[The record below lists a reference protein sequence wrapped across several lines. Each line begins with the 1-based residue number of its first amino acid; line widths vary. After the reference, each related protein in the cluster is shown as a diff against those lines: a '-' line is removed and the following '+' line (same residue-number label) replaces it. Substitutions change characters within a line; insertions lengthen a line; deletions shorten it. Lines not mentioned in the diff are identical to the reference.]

1 MSTRHLVTASLL
13 ATLLLCAAANRS
25 TAAAGD
31 QPAKP
36 GAIADEAFLNQWAAT
51 NRFRLGQPGGFRVL
65 PDGSGVLFL
74 RAGGPRSFVQDLW
87 KFDAATG
94 EERVVLT
101 AEQVL
106 AGAEEKVTAQ
116 EQARRERMRMTSRG
130 ISGFSLTE
138 DGKKTLVPLSGRLFV
153 VELADAGSAPKVT
166 ELKGGPGTPIDAS
179 FSQDGSRVVCVR
191 EGEVCITDL
200 STGTEAKATSGAAGT
215 ITHGLAEFVAQEE
228 MSRFRGYWLSPDN
241 QTLCYQETD
250 TAGMEQFLIADPL
263 DPGKAGNSWPYPRV
277 GKANAQVRLG
287 LKSVAPGAPADS
299 PTTWVDW
306 DREKY
311 PYLATVVWAK
321 NAPLTILVQN
331 RRQTE
336 QVLLSVDAKTG
347 TTTELLREADP
358 AWINI
363 AHSCPK
369 WLPDGSGFLWM
380 TEQDAG
386 GDDGWRLELRSPSG
400 KVERV
405 LVPGDAGLTDSVQLV
420 DDGKAVLASRTADAV
435 GSRVWRYPLDG
446 STPTLIAGSD
456 AVGSHSASTTL
467 KSPVWVHSYSMLD
480 GTFGWDVRAGGAAGK
495 TLGQLKSIAESPP
508 WIPKVELVRL
518 TEELDMR
525 AAIVRPRDFDPAK
538 KYPVIN
544 SVYGGPGSSQVGAS
558 GRGYLLNQWLADQGF
573 VVVTIDA
580 RGTPNRGR
588 AWERVINNDVITT
601 PLDDQARATLALTRR
616 YPFMDAQRIGIV
628 GWSFGGYFSAHA
640 AMQRPD
646 VFKAGVA
653 GAPVCDW
660 RDYDTHY
667 TERYMGTPQDNPS
680 GYEKANVLTYCKDLR
695 VPLLIIHGTADDNV
709 YFMHALK
716 MTQALFLAG
725 KDFEFLPLAGYT
737 HVVPSPDVT
746 RNMWR
751 RVAGFFKDALK

>member
-1 MSTRHLVTASLL
+1 MNTTHLAPWSVSFALL
-13 ATLLLCAAANRS
+13 AGTLAPALARAAD
-25 TAAAGD
+25 D
-31 QPAKP
+31 QPA
-36 GAIADEAFLNQWAAT
+36 ARAAVVDEAFLNQWAAT
-51 NRFRLGQPGGFRVL
+51 NRFRLGQPGAFRVL

-74 RAGGPRSFVQDLW
+74 RASGPRTFVQDLW

-94 EERVVLT
+94 TERVVLT

-106 AGAEEKVTAQ
+106 AGAEEKVTAE

-130 ISGFSLTE
+130 ISGFSVSE
-138 DGKKTLVPLSGRLFV
+138 DGKRTLVPLSGRLFV
-153 VELADAGSAPKVT
+153 VEFGASGEKPTVK
-166 ELKGGPGTPIDAS
+166 ELKGAKGVPIDAS

-191 EGEVCITDL
+191 EGEVYITDVA
-200 STGTEAKATSGAAGT
+200 TGTERKATSGGGGT
-215 ITHGLAEFVAQEE
+215 VTNGLAEFVAQEE

-241 QTLCYQETD
+241 ATLCYQQTD

-263 DPGKAGNSWPYPRV
+263 DPGKAGNSWPYPRA
-277 GKANAQVRLG
+277 GKANAKVKLG
-287 LKSVAPGAPADS
+287 LKDAAGAPDS
-299 PTTWVDW
+299 PTTWAAW
-306 DREKY
+306 DSEKY
-311 PYLATVVWAK
+311 PYLASVVWAK

-336 QVLLSVDAKTG
+336 QVLLEVDDKTG
-347 TTTELLREADP
+347 ATRELLRETDP
-358 AWINI
+358 AWINL

-369 WLPDGSGFLWM
+369 WLPDGSAFLWM
-380 TEQDAG
+380 TEQDAS
-386 GDDGWRLELRSPSG
+386 GDDGWRLELRDKTG
-400 KVERV
+400 KVQRV
-405 LVPGDAGLTDSVQLV
+405 LVPGDARVSDSVQLV
-420 DDGKAVLASRTADAV
+420 ENGAAVLVSR
-435 GSRVWRYPLDG
+435 GSSAAGNELWRYPVDG
-446 STPTLIAGSD
+446 SAPTRVAGGEG
-456 AVGSHSASTTL
+456 VGSHGASTTL
-467 KSPVWVHSYSMLD
+467 KSSVWVHSFSTLD
-480 GTFGWDVRAGGAAGK
+480 GAQGWEVRDASGAGK
-495 TLGQLKSIAESPP
+495 VLGGVKSIAEAPP
-508 WIPKVELVRL
+508 WLPKVEIVTLS
-518 TEELDMR
+518 EELDMR
-525 AAIVRPRDFDPAK
+525 AAIVRPRNFDAAK

-544 SVYGGPGSSQVGAS
+544 SVYGGPGSTQVGAS

-588 AWERVINNDVITT
+588 AWERAINNDVITI
-601 PLDDQARATLALTRR
+601 PLDDQARATLALARR

-660 RDYDTHY
+660 TDYDTHY
-667 TERYMGTPQDNPS
+667 TERYLGTPQDNPT
-680 GYEKANVLTYCKDLR
+680 GYEKTNVLTYCKDLR

-716 MTQALFLAG
+716 MVQALFLAG

-737 HVVPSPDVT
+737 HVVPNPDVT

-751 RVAGFFKDALK
+751 RVALFFGEALK

>member
-1 MSTRHLVTASLL
+1 MSTKRF
-13 ATLLLCAAANRS
+13 AAAS
-25 TAAAGD
+25 FMGALFVGLPLAAAAD
-31 QPAKP
+31 PVPVQPARA
-36 GAIADEAFLNQWAAT
+36 GIADEAFLNQWAAT
-51 NRFRLGQPGGFRVL
+51 SRFRLGQPGGFRVL

-74 RAGGPRSFVQDLW
+74 RASGPRSFVQDLW
-87 KFDAATG
+87 KFDASTG
-94 EERVVLT
+94 QERVVLT

-106 AGAEEKVTAQ
+106 AGAEEKITAQ

-130 ISGFSLTE
+130 IGGFSLTE
-138 DGKKTLVPLSGRLFV
+138 DGKKILVPLSGRLFV
-153 VELADAGSAPKVT
+153 VELAQGATGEAPKVT

-191 EGEVCITDL
+191 DGEVCITDL
-200 STGTEAKATSGAAGT
+200 ATGTETRTTSGAAGT

-228 MSRFRGYWLSPDN
+228 MSRFRGYWLSPDSR
-241 QTLCYQETD
+241 TLCYQETD

-263 DPGKAGNSWPYPRV
+263 DPGKPGNSWPYPRA
-277 GKANAQVRLG
+277 GKANAKVRLG
-287 LKSVAPGAPADS
+287 LKSVSGGTDT
-299 PTTWVDW
+299 PTAWVEW

-336 QVLLSVDAKTG
+336 QVLLSVDAATGKTA
-347 TTTELLREADP
+347 ELLRETDP
-358 AWINI
+358 AWINL

-380 TEQDAG
+380 TEQGAQ
-386 GDDGWRLELRSPSG
+386 GDEGWRLELRERSG
-400 KVERV
+400 KVRRV
-405 LVPGDAGLTDSVQLV
+405 LVPGDVGVSDSVQLV
-420 DDGKAVLASRTADAV
+420 DDGKAVLVSRSADAV
-435 GSRVWRYPLDG
+435 GNQVWKYPVDG
-446 STPTLIAGSD
+446 SAPSVLAASD
-456 AVGSHSASTTL
+456 AVGSHSAATTL

-480 GTFGWDVRAGGAAGK
+480 GSFGWDVREGGAAGGK
-495 TLGQLKSIAESPP
+495 VIGRLKSIAENPP
-508 WIPKVELVRL
+508 WTPKVEIVRL
-518 TEELDMR
+518 AEELDMR

-573 VVVTIDA
+573 VVVTIDG
-580 RGTPNRGR
+580 RGTPHRGR
-588 AWERVINNDVITT
+588 AWERAINNDVIST

-616 YPFMDAQRIGIV
+616 YPSMDAGRIGIV

-667 TERYMGTPQDNPS
+667 TERYMGTPQDNPT
-680 GYEKANVLTYCKDLR
+680 GYEKTNVLTYCKDLR

-751 RVAGFFKDALK
+751 RVAGFFKESLK

>member
-1 MSTRHLVTASLL
+1 MNTTPCASSLVWL
-13 ATLLLCAAANRS
+13 ALIGAALAPAPAR
-25 TAAAGD
+25 AADD
-31 QPAKP
+31 QPAP
-36 GAIADEAFLNQWAAT
+36 RAAVVDEAFLNQWAAT
-51 NRFRLGQPGGFRVL
+51 NRFRLGQPGALRVL

-74 RAGGPRSFVQDLW
+74 RATGPRSFVQDLW

-94 EERVVLT
+94 TERVVLT

-106 AGAEEKVTAQ
+106 AGGEEKVTAE

-130 ISGFSLTE
+130 ISGFSVSE
-138 DGKKTLVPLSGRLFV
+138 DGKRTLVPLSGRLFV
-153 VELADAGSAPKVT
+153 VEFGAASEKPTVK
-166 ELKGGPGTPIDAS
+166 ELSGAKGFPIDAS
-179 FSQDGSRVVCVR
+179 FSHDGSRVLCVR
-191 EGEVCITDL
+191 EGELYITDVA
-200 STGTEAKATSGAAGT
+200 TGEERKATSGAGGT
-215 ITHGLAEFVAQEE
+215 ISNGLAEFAAQEE

-241 QTLCYQETD
+241 ATLCYQQTD

-263 DPGKAGNSWPYPRV
+263 DPGKPGNSWPYPRA
-277 GKANAQVRLG
+277 GKANAKVKLG
-287 LKSVAPGAPADS
+287 LKDAAGAADAP
-299 PTTWVDW
+299 TIWVRW
-306 DREKY
+306 DNEKY
-311 PYLATVVWAK
+311 PYLASVVWAK
-321 NAPLTILVQN
+321 NAPLTMLVQN

-336 QVLLSVDAKTG
+336 QVLMAVDEKTG
-347 TTTELLREADP
+347 ATRELLRETDP
-358 AWINI
+358 AWINL

-369 WLPDGSGFLWM
+369 WLPDGSAFLWM
-380 TEQDAG
+380 TEQDASA
-386 GDDGWRLELRSPSG
+386 DEGWRLELRDRAG
-400 KVERV
+400 TVQRV
-405 LVPGDAGLTDSVQLV
+405 LVPADAGLTDSVQLV
-420 DDGKAVLASRTADAV
+420 SDGAAVLVSRATGAA
-435 GSRVWRYPLDG
+435 GNAVWRYPVNG
-446 STPTLIAGSD
+446 STPAQVAGGEG
-456 AVGSHSASTTL
+456 VGSHSASTTP
-467 KSPVWVHSYSMLD
+467 KSPVWVHSFSMLD
-480 GTFGWDVRAGGAAGK
+480 GTHGWEVRDASDAGRVLGAV
-495 TLGQLKSIAESPP
+495 KSIAEAPP
-508 WIPKVELVRL
+508 WLPRVEIVVLS
-518 TEELDMR
+518 EELDMR
-525 AAIVRPRDFDPAK
+525 AAIVRPRNFDANK

-544 SVYGGPGSSQVGAS
+544 SVYGGPGVNQVGAS

-573 VVVTIDA
+573 VVVAIDA

-588 AWERVINNDVITT
+588 AWERAINNDVITI

-667 TERYMGTPQDNPS
+667 TERYLGTPQDNPG
-680 GYEKANVLTYCKDLR
+680 GYEKTNVLTYCKDLR

-716 MTQALFLAG
+716 MVQALFLAG

-751 RVAGFFKDALK
+751 RVAMFFAEALR